1 MSSSI
6 ASEGLAS
13 LLVIL
18 SAGILGVALGKRL
31 KLNPILGYFLAGTLI
46 GPTGLGLIPH
56 HDLLD
61 VLGEIGVAFLLFDI
75 GIHLSFGRLW
85 EARQDLFILG
95 PLQILLCLGIFTLI
109 LNMGLGLDVLPA
121 FVVSSGLALSS
132 TAVVLQVLKDRQEE
146 VSPLGRTSTSILIS
160 QDLFVVFLL
169 VLLPALSRPDG
180 HFAEAFGMAFLKVV
194 LAFVAVAVIGR
205 YLLRPVFEWITNT
218 KSDEVFTGSAL
229 LFVLAIAWLTSQLG
243 LSLPLGAFMAGMAI
257 SESDFCYLVKAEIQP
272 FRGLLLGLFFM
283 TVGMTFQWPLIGE
296 AFVPLM
302 LAFGAMILVKTLV
315 LALAGILLRRPVG
328 FSLRLGLALSQGSE
342 FTFVLYSGALASGIF
357 AASTHSF
364 LTVLIGLSLALA
376 PLFIALGAKLAYWF
390 EREVAED
397 LMESDAISDQTE
409 GLKPGTYSRLKIPQ
423 FEEQTVIITGFDKTA
438 QDLARILQMAGI
450 SYQGYDRDPNI
461 VALNRSLGFTVDFS
475 DVHRPRTAS
484 MVTAGRAWAVVILLN
499 DNTVFEGLTQ
509 ALKRISPA
517 LPLFGATTDMQ
528 FFYQMDH
535 GEFEELYIKD
545 EETAYLLG
553 QHLLRATGRFE
564 ELEIQE
570 IIERVR
576 ERKLVIR

>member
-1 MSSSI
+1 M
-6 ASEGLAS
+6 ASPIPHDGLAS

-31 KLNPILGYFLAGTLI
+31 KLNPVLGYFLAGTLI

-56 HDLLD
+56 HDFLD

-109 LNMGLGLDVLPA
+109 LNMGLGLAVLPA
-121 FVVSSGLALSS
+121 FVVSAGLALSS
-132 TAVVLQVLKDRQEE
+132 TAVVLQVLKERQEE

-169 VLLPALSRPDG
+169 VLLPAISKPDG
-180 HFAEAFGMAFLKVV
+180 DFTAALGLAGLKVA
-194 LAFVAVAVIGR
+194 LAFITVAVIGR

-218 KSDEVFTGSAL
+218 RNDEVFTGSAL
-229 LFVLAIAWLTSQLG
+229 LFVLTIAWLTSQLG
-243 LSLPLGAFMAGMAI
+243 LSLPLGAFMAGLAI

-296 AFVPLM
+296 AFLPLM
-302 LAFGAMILVKTLV
+302 MAFGAMILVKTLV
-315 LALAGILLRRPVG
+315 LALAGVLLRRPGG
-328 FSLRLGLALSQGSE
+328 FSLRLGLTLSQGSE
-342 FTFVLYSGALASGIF
+342 FTFVLYTSALLSGVLTAS
-357 AASTHSF
+357 SHSF

-376 PLFIALGAKLAYWF
+376 PLFIGLGAKLAYWF
-390 EREVAED
+390 EREAAED
-397 LMESDAISDQTE
+397 LMEADAASGQTE
-409 GLKPGTYSRLKIPQ
+409 GLKPGAYSKLEIPQ
-423 FEEQTVIITGFDKTA
+423 FVEQTVIITGFDKTA
-438 QDLARILQMAGI
+438 QDLARMLQMAGI
-450 SYQGYDRDPNI
+450 SYQGYDRDPNT
-461 VALNRSLGFTVDFS
+461 VALNRSLGFTVDFA

-484 MVTAGRAWAVVILLN
+484 MVTAGRAWAVVILLSEN
-499 DNTVFEGLTQ
+499 QIFEGLTQ
-509 ALKRISPA
+509 ALRQISPT
-517 LPLFGATTDMQ
+517 LPLYGATADMQ
-528 FFYQMDH
+528 CFYQMDH
-535 GEFEELYIKD
+535 GLFDALYIKD
-545 EETAYLLG
+545 EETPYLIG

-564 ELEIQE
+564 EAEIQE

-576 ERKLVIR
+576 DRKLVIR